1 MTAPA
6 PVWMAS
12 PPEVHSA
19 LLSTGAGPGPLL
31 AAAAAWSAMGAE
43 YTEAADELMALL
55 GAVQAGA
62 WQGPGA
68 ESYVMAHAPY
78 LSWLRQAA
86 ADSAAAAAGYE
97 TVAGAYL
104 SAPSAMPTLPELV
117 ANHVTH
123 GVLVATN
130 FFGLNA
136 IPIAL
141 NEADYVRMWVQ
152 AATTMSAY
160 QAVSGAAVAS
170 TPQPAPAPP
179 ILKADAPGGDD
190 EGTDP
195 TVNDPLDQL
204 IAQLLQTASNG
215 QVNWDPAHAMVNGI
229 PYDQYVDPNQPL
241 FWLVRALELFEDFQQ
256 LGVNFQQ
263 NPALAFQYLVQLAEF
278 DWPTHIAEIATWV
291 GQSPQLF
298 AAVLGVVVAP
308 VGAVGGLAGLTGLAG
323 LPQSGAPIP
332 APPSGSGGH
341 ELPAIGTVPP
351 APAVSGAVSA
361 SGPAPPVPA
370 GAAAGSAPALIGPPP
385 AAAATFVPPYL
396 IGGPGIG
403 SGSGMAAAART
414 ARKASESDSAAAAAA
429 AREADRRRAQARRRR
444 RAAKRGHA
452 DQFMTMGVGV
462 APEWQLPDDDPAAA
476 DRGAGTLGFAGN
488 AANGRSTAAGMARLD
503 GAFGNGPRQPMVPGS
518 WDADGDKP

>member
-43 YTEAADELMALL
+43 YTEAADDLMALL
-55 GAVQAGA
+55 GAVGASA
-62 WQGPGA
+62 WQGPAA
-68 ESYVMAHAPY
+68 ESYLRAHAPY

-86 ADSAAAAAGYE
+86 ADSAAAAARCE
-97 TVAGAYL
+97 TVAGAYR
-104 SAPSAMPTLPELV
+104 SALSAMPTLSELV
-117 ANHVTH
+117 ANHLTH

-130 FFGLNA
+130 FFGLNT

-152 AATTMSAY
+152 AATTMSIY

-170 TPQPAPAPP
+170 TPQPPPAPA
-179 ILKADAPGGDD
+179 ILKADAHGGDNQ
-190 EGTDP
+190 GTDP

-263 NPALAFQYLVQLAEF
+263 NPALAVQYLVQLAEF
-278 DWPTHIAEIATWV
+278 DWPTHLAEIATWA

-298 AAVLGVVVAP
+298 AAALAVVVAP
-308 VGAVGGLAGLTGLAG
+308 VGAAGGFAGLAGLAG
-323 LPQSGAPIP
+323 LPQPVAPIP
-332 APPSGSGGH
+332 ALPAGPGGH
-341 ELPAIGTVPP
+341 ALPAIGTVPP
-351 APAVSGAVSA
+351 APAVPGTVSA
-361 SGPAPPVPA
+361 SVPAAPA
-370 GAAAGSAPALIGPPP
+370 GAATGAAPAVAGPPP
-385 AAAATFVPPYL
+385 AGGSTFVPPYL

-403 SGSGMAAAART
+403 SGSAMGAAARA
-414 ARKASESDSAAAAAA
+414 ARKASEPDGAAAAAA
-429 AREADRRRAQARRRR
+429 APEAHRGRGQARRRR
-444 RAAKRGHA
+444 RAANRGHA

-462 APEWQLPDDDPAAA
+462 DPEWQRPDDDPAAA
-476 DRGAGTLGFAGN
+476 DRGAGTLGVAGS
-488 AANGRSTAAGMARLD
+488 AANGRFTAVGMARLD
-503 GAFGNGPRQPMVPGS
+503 DAFGGGPQQPMVPGS
-518 WDADGDKP
+518 WGEADTAR